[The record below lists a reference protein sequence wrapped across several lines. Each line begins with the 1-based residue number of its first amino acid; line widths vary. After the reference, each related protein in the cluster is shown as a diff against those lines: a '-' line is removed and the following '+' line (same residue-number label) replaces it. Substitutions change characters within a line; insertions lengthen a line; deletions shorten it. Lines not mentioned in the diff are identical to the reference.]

1 MATRHYVVIIRDE
14 QGDIIDHYDGDPE
27 VHRLRQQV
35 ADLRELLDNVR
46 RLALELSKEILEAKR

>member
-46 RLALELSKEILEAKR
+46 RLALELNKEILEAKR

>member
-1 MATRHYVVIIRDE
+1 MASRHYVVIIRDE

-46 RLALELSKEILEAKR
+46 RLALELSKEILESKQ

>member
-27 VHRLRQQV
+27 VQQLRQQI
-35 ADLRELLDNVR
+35 ADLRELLNNVR
-46 RLALELSKEILEAKR
+46 RMALELNKEILENK